1 MAVTRTFSIIKP
13 DATRR
18 NLTGAVTKMLEDAGL
33 RVVASKRIRMTRDQ
47 AEGFYAV
54 HKERPFFNDLCTFM
68 TSGPVVVQVLEGED
82 AVKRNRDVMGATNPA
97 QAAEGTIRK
106 SYAESIE
113 ANSVH
118 GSDSDEN
125 AQDRDRLLLQ
135 AGRNRRLRS
144 EHGLIVASRFCQ
156 MRLNKPTQASVSA
169 VIAVANRAK

>member
-18 NLTGAVTKMLEDAGL
+18 NLTGAVTKMLEEAGL
-33 RVVASKRIRMTRDQ
+33 RVVASKRIRMTREQ

-54 HKERPFFNDLCTFM
+54 HSERPFYGELCDFM

-82 AVKRNRDVMGATNPA
+82 AVLRNRTVMGATNPDNA
-97 QAAEGTIRK
+97 DEGTIRK
-106 SYAESIE
+106 AYAESIE

-125 AQDRDRLLLQ
+125 AATEIAFFFR
-135 AGRNRRLRS
+135 
-144 EHGLIVASRFCQ
+144 EEEIVG
-156 MRLNKPTQASVSA
+156 
-169 VIAVANRAK
+169 